1 MKKCGKIHL
10 VLSQLQF
17 EHFSAVVFCRNLER
31 EKTHTFAYSLIHFV
45 HLRAKIWWFPHFF
58 IFRTKFY
65 LVASRNSVVFR
76 KKKKI
81 LFFVSIVSIS
91 HWNLYVICSVAL
103 LWVKHVN
110 SFHFIWRQW
119 NKKGVKRS
127 FKHIVFFALFLRVC
141 VRASFFSLFADI
153 HVCMVEFHLHI
164 SYIHLLRVSFQFN
177 CIFFFSHRYYTY
189 QFSNVLYVTV
199 LLTIYNTVRTDE
211 QLRGLWY
218 L

>member
-31 EKTHTFAYSLIHFV
+31 EKTHTFAYSIIHFV

-76 KKKKI
+76 KKKII

-110 SFHFIWRQW
+110 SFHFTWRQW

-141 VRASFFSLFADI
+141 VRARDYFLYFCRYSCVYGRVSSAHLVYSLASCKLPVQLHIFFSATVTI
-153 HVCMVEFHLHI
+153 RI
-164 SYIHLLRVSFQFN
+164 NFQMF
-177 CIFFFSHRYYTY
+177 YT
-189 QFSNVLYVTV
+189 
-199 LLTIYNTVRTDE
+199 
-211 QLRGLWY
+211 
-218 L
+218 